1 MRTWADPRMVD
12 PSIEPTK
19 RRPNQCYAGTPVKAN
34 RSAHGIAAACTLRGW
49 LGMWSL
55 RVAQTRAAPHLARCA
70 NTFEFGFGPVDSVR
84 SLVARVAPS
93 EVLHAAL
100 ESPVENPPPY
110 WQAAAEQ
117 GLQGV
122 HLAESVGGQGFGI
135 LELAVVLAEFG
146 YGAVPGPFVPSAIA
160 SALIAAHDP
169 QAKVLAELAT
179 GAAIAAYALD
189 SGLTATRHGDVLV
202 IRGEVRAVPAAAQ
215 ASVLVLPVAIESRD
229 EWVVLRN
236 DQLEIEAVKS
246 LDPLRPIAHV
256 RANAVD
262 VSDDALLSN
271 LTMTT
276 AHALM
281 STLLSAEAV
290 GVARW
295 ATDTASAYAKIR
307 EQFGRPIGQFQAI
320 KHKCAEM
327 IADTERA
334 TAAVWDA
341 ARALDDAGESSSDVE
356 FAAAVAATLAPATA
370 QRCTQD
376 CIQVHGGIGFT
387 WEHDTNV
394 YYRRALMLAAC
405 FGRSSEYPQRVVDT
419 ATTAGMRPVDID
431 LDPSTEKLRAQIR
444 AEVAALKAMPREP
457 RTVAIA
463 EGGWVLPYLPKPWGR
478 AASPVEQI
486 IIAQEFTAGRVK
498 RPQIAIATWI
508 VPSIVAFGTDNQKQR
523 LLPPTF
529 RGDIFWCQL
538 FSEPGAGS
546 DLASL
551 ATKATRVDGGWRI
564 TGQKIWT
571 TGAQYSQW
579 GALLARTDP
588 SAPKH
593 NGITYFLLDMKS
605 EGVQVKPLRE
615 LTGKEFFNTVYLDDV
630 FVPDEL
636 VLGEVNRG
644 WEVSRNT
651 LTAERVSIGGSDSTF
666 LPTLGEFVDFVRDYR
681 FEGQFDQVAR
691 HRAGQ
696 LIAEGHATKLL
707 NLRSTLLTLAGGDPM
722 APAAISKLLSMRTGQ
737 GYAEFAVS
745 SFGTDAVIGDTERLP
760 GKWGE
765 YLLASRATTIY
776 GGTSEVQLNIIA
788 ERLLGLPRDP

>member
-1 MRTWADPRMVD
+1 MP
-12 PSIEPTK
+12 
-19 RRPNQCYAGTPVKAN
+19 
-34 RSAHGIAAACTLRGW
+34 IAINPEH
-49 LGMWSL
+49 
-55 RVAQTRAAPHLARCA
+55 QELA
-70 NTFEFGFGPVDSVR
+70 DSVR
-84 SLVARVAPS
+84 SLVARVATS
-93 EVLHAAL
+93 EVLHEAM
-100 ESPVENPPPY
+100 ETPIENPPPY

-122 HLAESVGGQGFGI
+122 HLPESVGGQGFGL
-135 LELAVVLAEFG
+135 LELAIVLAEFG

-169 QAKVLAELAT
+169 NAKVLAELAS
-179 GAAIAAYALD
+179 GAAIGAYALD
-189 SGLTATRHGDVLV
+189 SGLTATRKGDVLV

-215 ASVLVLPVAIESRD
+215 ASVLVLPVAIDSGD
-229 EWVVLRN
+229 EWVVLDA
-236 DQLEIEAVKS
+236 DQVEIEPVPS

-256 RANAVD
+256 RAEALEVGDD
-262 VSDDALLSN
+262 VLLSS

-276 AHALM
+276 AYALM
-281 STLLSAEAV
+281 STLLSAEAI

-295 ATDTASAYAKIR
+295 ATDTAAEYAKIR

-341 ARALDDAGESSSDVE
+341 ARSLDEASQNDWDVVAAGVE
-356 FAAAVAATLAPATA
+356 FAAAVAATLAPAAA

-394 YYRRALMLAAC
+394 YYRRALMLSAC
-405 FGRSSEYPQRVVDT
+405 FGRRSDYPQKVVNT
-419 ATTAGMRPVDID
+419 ATTTGLRQVDID
-431 LDPSTEKLRAQIR
+431 LDPQTEQLRDDIR
-444 AEVAALKAMPREP
+444 QEVAGLKAMEREA
-457 RTVAIA
+457 RTVALA

-478 AASPVEQI
+478 ASSPVEQI
-486 IIAQEFTAGRVK
+486 IIAQEFASGRVK
-498 RPQIAIATWI
+498 RPQVGIAAWI
-508 VPSIVAFGTDNQKQR
+508 IPSIVAFGTEEQKQR
-523 LLPPTF
+523 FLPPTF
-529 RGDIFWCQL
+529 RGEMIWCQL

-546 DLASL
+546 DLAGL
-551 ATKATRVDGGWRI
+551 TTKATRADGGWRI

-571 TGAQYSQW
+571 TAAQYSQW

-588 SAPKH
+588 NAPKH

-605 EGVQVKPLRE
+605 AGVTVKPLRE
-615 LTGKEFFNTVYLDDV
+615 LTGNAMFNTVYIDDV
-630 FVPDEL
+630 FVPDDC

-651 LTAERVSIGGSDSTF
+651 LTAERVSIGSSDANF
-666 LPTLGEFVDFVRDYR
+666 LATLPQFVEFVRD
-681 FEGQFDQVAR
+681 GHFDPVAQN
-691 HRAGQ
+691 RAGQ
-696 LIAEGHATKLL
+696 LIAEGHAAKVL
-707 NLRSTLLTLAGGDPM
+707 NLRSTLLTLAGADAMPS
-722 APAAISKLLSMRTGQ
+722 AAISKLLSMRTGQ

-745 SFGTDAVIGDTERLP
+745 SFGTDAAIGDPDELP
-760 GKWGE
+760 GKWGQ

>member
-1 MRTWADPRMVD
+1 M
-12 PSIEPTK
+12 SI
-19 RRPNQCYAGTPVKAN
+19 AITPE
-34 RSAHGIAAACTLRGW
+34 HYE
-49 LGMWSL
+49 
-55 RVAQTRAAPHLARCA
+55 LA
-70 NTFEFGFGPVDSVR
+70 DSVR

-246 LDPLRPIAHV
+246 LDPLRPIAHI

-405 FGRSSEYPQRVVDT
+405 FGRGSEYPQRVVDT

-776 GGTSEVQLNIIA
+776 GGHVGGPAQHHRRAVAGPTPRPVSTRASSYSLRSSRLRTLPVGLRGSSSRKITSRGTL
-788 ERLLGLPRDP
+788 

>member
-1 MRTWADPRMVD
+1 M
-12 PSIEPTK
+12 SI
-19 RRPNQCYAGTPVKAN
+19 AITPE
-34 RSAHGIAAACTLRGW
+34 HYE
-49 LGMWSL
+49 
-55 RVAQTRAAPHLARCA
+55 LA
-70 NTFEFGFGPVDSVR
+70 DSVR

-405 FGRSSEYPQRVVDT
+405 FGRGSEYPQRVVDT

-579 GALLARTDP
+579 GALLARTVG
-588 SAPKH
+588 AQAQRH
-593 NGITYFLLDMKS
+593 HLL
-605 EGVQVKPLRE
+605 P
-615 LTGKEFFNTVYLDDV
+615 
-630 FVPDEL
+630 
-636 VLGEVNRG
+636 
-644 WEVSRNT
+644 
-651 LTAERVSIGGSDSTF
+651 
-666 LPTLGEFVDFVRDYR
+666 
-681 FEGQFDQVAR
+681 
-691 HRAGQ
+691 AGH
-696 LIAEGHATKLL
+696 EK
-707 NLRSTLLTLAGGDPM
+707 R
-722 APAAISKLLSMRTGQ
+722 R
-737 GYAEFAVS
+737 
-745 SFGTDAVIGDTERLP
+745 R
-760 GKWGE
+760 
-765 YLLASRATTIY
+765 
-776 GGTSEVQLNIIA
+776 TSEA
-788 ERLLGLPRDP
+788 AARAHG

>member
-1 MRTWADPRMVD
+1 M
-12 PSIEPTK
+12 SI
-19 RRPNQCYAGTPVKAN
+19 AITPE
-34 RSAHGIAAACTLRGW
+34 HYE
-49 LGMWSL
+49 
-55 RVAQTRAAPHLARCA
+55 LA
-70 NTFEFGFGPVDSVR
+70 DSVR

-122 HLAESVGGQGFGI
+122 HLAASVGGQGFGI

-405 FGRSSEYPQRVVDT
+405 FGRGSEYPQRVVDT

>member
-1 MRTWADPRMVD
+1 M
-12 PSIEPTK
+12 SI
-19 RRPNQCYAGTPVKAN
+19 AITPE
-34 RSAHGIAAACTLRGW
+34 HYE
-49 LGMWSL
+49 
-55 RVAQTRAAPHLARCA
+55 LA
-70 NTFEFGFGPVDSVR
+70 DSVR

-394 YYRRALMLAAC
+394 YYRRALMMAAC
-405 FGRSSEYPQRVVDT
+405 FGRGSEYPQRVVDT

>member
-1 MRTWADPRMVD
+1 MPIA
-12 PSIEPTK
+12 I
-19 RRPNQCYAGTPVKAN
+19 TPE
-34 RSAHGIAAACTLRGW
+34 H
-49 LGMWSL
+49 
-55 RVAQTRAAPHLARCA
+55 QDLA
-70 NTFEFGFGPVDSVR
+70 DSVR

-93 EVLHAAL
+93 ELLHAAM
-100 ESPVENPPPY
+100 ETPIENPPPY
-110 WQAAAEQ
+110 WQAAAGQ

-135 LELAVVLAEFG
+135 LELAIVLAEFG
-146 YGAVPGPFVPSAIA
+146 RGAVPGPFVPSAIA
-160 SALIAAHDP
+160 SALISAHDP
-169 QAKVLAELAT
+169 DAKVLAELAS
-179 GAAIAAYALD
+179 GATIAAYALD
-189 SGLTATRHGDVLV
+189 SGLTATRHGLEDGGALV
-202 IRGEVRAVPAAAQ
+202 IRGEVHAVPAAAQ
-215 ASVLVLPVAIESRD
+215 ASVLVLPVAIDSGD
-229 EWVVLRN
+229 EWVVLRA
-236 DQLEIEAVKS
+236 DQLEIVPVKS
-246 LDPLRPIAHV
+246 IDPLRPIGDV
-256 RANAVD
+256 RANAVE
-262 VSDDALLSN
+262 VGDDAVLSN
-271 LTMTT
+271 LSMTT

-281 STLLSAEAV
+281 FTLLAAEAV

-295 ATDTASAYAKIR
+295 ATDTASEYAKIR

-327 IADTERA
+327 VADTERA

-341 ARALDDAGESSSDVE
+341 ARAIDEGAGDVE
-356 FAAAVAATLAPATA
+356 FAAAVAATLAPTAA

-376 CIQVHGGIGFT
+376 CIQVHGGIGYT

-405 FGRSSEYPQRVVDT
+405 FGRRSEHPQRVVDT
-419 ATTAGMRPVDID
+419 ATTTGMRPVNID
-431 LDPSTEKLRAQIR
+431 LDPDTEKLRAEIR
-444 AEVAALKAMPREP
+444 AEVAALKAMDRSPR
-457 RTVAIA
+457 RVAIA
-463 EGGWVLPYLPKPWGR
+463 EAGWVLPYLPKPWGR
-478 AASPVEQI
+478 ASGPIEQI
-486 IIAQEFTAGRVK
+486 IIAQEFSTGRVK
-498 RPQIAIATWI
+498 RPQVGIAAWI
-508 VPSIVAFGTDNQKQR
+508 IPSIVAFGTEEQKQR
-523 LLPPTF
+523 FLPPTF
-529 RGDIFWCQL
+529 RGEMIWCQL

-546 DLASL
+546 DLAGL
-551 ATKATRVDGGWRI
+551 TTKATRVDGGWRI

-571 TGAQYSQW
+571 TAAQYAQW

-605 EGVQVKPLRE
+605 DGVQVKPLRE
-615 LTGKEFFNTVYLDDV
+615 LTGNAMFNTVYIDDV
-630 FVPDEL
+630 FVPDEY

-651 LTAERVSIGGSDSTF
+651 LTAERVSIGNSDANF
-666 LPTLGEFVDFVRDYR
+666 LANLPEFVEFVRD
-681 FEGQFDQVAR
+681 GQFDQVAQ

-696 LIAEGHATKLL
+696 LIAEGHAAKVL
-707 NLRSTLLTLAGGDPM
+707 NLRSTLLTLAGGDAMPS
-722 APAAISKLLSMRTGQ
+722 AAISKLLSMRTGQ

-745 SFGTDAVIGDTERLP
+745 SFGTDAAIGDTDELA

>member
-1 MRTWADPRMVD
+1 M
-12 PSIEPTK
+12 SI
-19 RRPNQCYAGTPVKAN
+19 AITPE
-34 RSAHGIAAACTLRGW
+34 HYE
-49 LGMWSL
+49 
-55 RVAQTRAAPHLARCA
+55 LA
-70 NTFEFGFGPVDSVR
+70 DSVR

-290 GVARW
+290 GVARCRSP
-295 ATDTASAYAKIR
+295 TASAYAKIR

-405 FGRSSEYPQRVVDT
+405 FGRGSEYPQRVVDT

>member
-1 MRTWADPRMVD
+1 M
-12 PSIEPTK
+12 SI
-19 RRPNQCYAGTPVKAN
+19 AITPE
-34 RSAHGIAAACTLRGW
+34 HYE
-49 LGMWSL
+49 
-55 RVAQTRAAPHLARCA
+55 LA
-70 NTFEFGFGPVDSVR
+70 DSVR

-405 FGRSSEYPQRVVDT
+405 FGRGSEYPQRVVDT

-615 LTGKEFFNTVYLDDV
+615 LTGTEFFNTVYLDDV

>member
-1 MRTWADPRMVD
+1 M
-12 PSIEPTK
+12 SI
-19 RRPNQCYAGTPVKAN
+19 AITPE
-34 RSAHGIAAACTLRGW
+34 HYE
-49 LGMWSL
+49 
-55 RVAQTRAAPHLARCA
+55 LA
-70 NTFEFGFGPVDSVR
+70 DSVR

-256 RANAVD
+256 RANAVG

-405 FGRSSEYPQRVVDT
+405 FGRGSEYPQRVVDT

>member
-1 MRTWADPRMVD
+1 MPIA
-12 PSIEPTK
+12 I
-19 RRPNQCYAGTPVKAN
+19 TPE
-34 RSAHGIAAACTLRGW
+34 H
-49 LGMWSL
+49 
-55 RVAQTRAAPHLARCA
+55 QDLA
-70 NTFEFGFGPVDSVR
+70 DSVR
-84 SLVARVAPS
+84 SLVARIAPS
-93 EVLHAAL
+93 EVLHAAM
-100 ESPVENPPPY
+100 ETPIENPPPY

-160 SALIAAHDP
+160 SALISAHDAE
-169 QAKVLAELAT
+169 AKVLAELAS

-189 SGLTATRHGDVLV
+189 SGLTATRQGPNEQALV

-215 ASVLVLPVAIESRD
+215 ASVLVLPVAIDSGD
-229 EWVVLRN
+229 EWFVLRA
-236 DQLEIEAVKS
+236 DQLEIVPVKS
-246 LDPLRPIAHV
+246 IDPLRPIAHV
-256 RANAVD
+256 RANAIEVGD
-262 VSDDALLSN
+262 EAALSN

-295 ATDTASAYAKIR
+295 ATDTASRYAKIR

-341 ARALDDAGESSSDVE
+341 ARAIDEASQNNWDIAASGVE
-356 FAAAVAATLAPATA
+356 FAAAVAATLAPTAA

-376 CIQVHGGIGFT
+376 CIQVHGGIGYT

-405 FGRSSEYPQRVVDT
+405 FGRGSEYPQKVVDT
-419 ATTAGMRPVDID
+419 ATSTGMRAVNID
-431 LDPSTEKLRAQIR
+431 LDPDTEKLRAEIR
-444 AEVAALKAMPREP
+444 AEVAALKAMEREA
-457 RTVAIA
+457 RKVAIA
-463 EGGWVLPYLPKPWGR
+463 EAGWVLPYLPEPWGR

-486 IIAQEFTAGRVK
+486 IIAQEFTTGRVK
-498 RPQIAIATWI
+498 RPQVGIAAWI
-508 VPSIVAFGTDNQKQR
+508 IPSIVAFGTEEQKQR
-523 LLPPTF
+523 FLPPTF
-529 RGDIFWCQL
+529 RGEMIWCQL

-546 DLASL
+546 DLAGL
-551 ATKATRVDGGWRI
+551 TTKATRADGGWRI

-571 TGAQYSQW
+571 TAAQYSQW

-615 LTGKEFFNTVYLDDV
+615 LTGNAMFNTVYIDDV
-630 FVPDEL
+630 FVPDEF

-651 LTAERVSIGGSDSTF
+651 LTAERVSIGSSDANF
-666 LPTLGEFVDFVRDYR
+666 LATLPEFVEFVRD
-681 FEGQFDQVAR
+681 GQFDQVAQ

-696 LIAEGHATKLL
+696 LIAEGHAAKVL
-707 NLRSTLLTLAGGDPM
+707 NLRSTLLTLAGGDAMPS
-722 APAAISKLLSMRTGQ
+722 AAISKLLSMRTGQ

-745 SFGTDAVIGDTERLP
+745 SFGTDAAIGDTDELA

-765 YLLASRATTIY
+765 FLLASRATTIY

>member
-1 MRTWADPRMVD
+1 M
-12 PSIEPTK
+12 SI
-19 RRPNQCYAGTPVKAN
+19 AITPE
-34 RSAHGIAAACTLRGW
+34 HYE
-49 LGMWSL
+49 
-55 RVAQTRAAPHLARCA
+55 LA
-70 NTFEFGFGPVDSVR
+70 DSVR

-202 IRGEVRAVPAAAQ
+202 IRGEGRAVPAAAQ

-405 FGRSSEYPQRVVDT
+405 FGRGSEYPQRVVDT

>member
-1 MRTWADPRMVD
+1 M
-12 PSIEPTK
+12 SI
-19 RRPNQCYAGTPVKAN
+19 AITPE
-34 RSAHGIAAACTLRGW
+34 HYE
-49 LGMWSL
+49 
-55 RVAQTRAAPHLARCA
+55 LA
-70 NTFEFGFGPVDSVR
+70 DSVR

-405 FGRSSEYPQRVVDT
+405 FGRGSEYPQRVVDT

-651 LTAERVSIGGSDSTF
+651 LTAERVSIGGSHSTF

>member
-1 MRTWADPRMVD
+1 M
-12 PSIEPTK
+12 SI
-19 RRPNQCYAGTPVKAN
+19 AITPE
-34 RSAHGIAAACTLRGW
+34 HYE
-49 LGMWSL
+49 
-55 RVAQTRAAPHLARCA
+55 LA
-70 NTFEFGFGPVDSVR
+70 DSVR

-246 LDPLRPIAHV
+246 LDPLRPIAHI

-405 FGRSSEYPQRVVDT
+405 FGRGSEYPQRVVDT

-593 NGITYFLLDMKS
+593 NGITYSLLDMKS